1 MVDGGA
7 TLRRIA
13 LTGGCINGN
22 NAAGGGVAIKD
33 GTVSWCCIT
42 NNTAGVTTGASVYG
56 AGVGL
61 YEGKGKIDHSIVAGN
76 RVNSTSALGGGIG
89 IYRPAGEIIIDA
101 CLVVGNE
108 ATGKTAANGKG
119 GGIYVEYMY
128 RYADVT
134 IRNSTVA
141 DNTAS
146 GTA

>member
-1 MVDGGA
+1 MVTNGVTLEGQGWESTVVKQTATGNDKRCAMVDGGA

-61 YEGKGKIDHSIVAGN
+61 Y
-76 RVNSTSALGGGIG
+76 
-89 IYRPAGEIIIDA
+89 
-101 CLVVGNE
+101 
-108 ATGKTAANGKG
+108 
-119 GGIYVEYMY
+119 
-128 RYADVT
+128 
-134 IRNSTVA
+134 
-141 DNTAS
+141 
-146 GTA
+146 